1 MKRRTLL
8 AVAALAACLPAMAAQ
23 AAQPMPTLDAIAA
36 RLAEAPV
43 IHGRFEQQRQLAG
56 FTHALVSR
64 GDFVLA
70 RERGLAWTTREP
82 IVSSLLV
89 TPSQLVVRGADGQ
102 VQQRLAADA
111 QPAMRVVGESM
122 IAVLRGDLAALS
134 ARFAIDARLA
144 GKDGWALTLTPTDS
158 GIRRAF
164 ARIELAGDRFV
175 RSIRLEEA
183 GGDTTRIRLI
193 EPAAAPRLS
202 AAEAQR
208 FE

>member
-1 MKRRTLL
+1 MKRRALL
-8 AVAALAACLPAMAAQ
+8 AALAALACLPALPVQ
-23 AAQPMPTLDAIAA
+23 AADTLGAIAA
-36 RLAEAPV
+36 RLADAQV
-43 IHGRFEQQRQLAG
+43 MRGRFEQKRQLAG
-56 FTHALVSR
+56 FTNPLVSR
-64 GDFVLA
+64 GDFVLV

-89 TPSQLVVRGADGQ
+89 TPKELVVRGADGK
-102 VQQRLAADA
+102 VQQRLAADE

-122 IAVLRGDLAALS
+122 IAVLRGDLSALS
-134 ARFAIDARLA
+134 RRFALDAKLA

-158 GIRRAF
+158 GIRRVF
-164 ARIELAGDRFV
+164 ARIELSGDRFV

-183 GGDTTRIRLI
+183 GGDTTQIRLI
-193 EPAAAPRLS
+193 EAVAAPRLS

>member
-1 MKRRTLL
+1 MKRRALL
-8 AVAALAACLPAMAAQ
+8 ALAALAACLPAMAAP
-23 AAQPMPTLDAIAA
+23 AAQAMPTLDAIAA

-158 GIRRAF
+158 GMRRAF

-193 EPAAAPRLS
+193 EPAAAARLS
-202 AAEAQR
+202 TAEAQR

>member
-8 AVAALAACLPAMAAQ
+8 AAIALVACLPALPAQ
-23 AAQPMPTLDAIAA
+23 GADTLGAIAA
-36 RLAEAPV
+36 RLADAPV
-43 IHGRFEQQRQLAG
+43 IRGRFEQQRQLAG
-56 FTHALVSR
+56 FTNPLVSR

-82 IVSSLLV
+82 IVSSLVV
-89 TPSQLVVRGADGQ
+89 TPTELMVRGADGQ
-102 VQQRLAADA
+102 VEQRLAAEA

-122 IAVLRGDLAALS
+122 IAVLRGDLSALS

-144 GKDGWALTLTPTDS
+144 GKDSWALTLTPTDS

-164 ARIELAGDRFV
+164 ARIELAGDRYV

-183 GGDTTRIRLI
+183 GGDATRIRLI
-193 EPAAAPRLS
+193 EPVAAPRLS

>member
-1 MKRRTLL
+1 MRRRTLL
-8 AVAALAACLPAMAAQ
+8 AAATLAACLAGPAAQ
-23 AAQPMPTLDAIAA
+23 AAQSANALDAISA
-36 RLAEAPV
+36 RLADAPI

-56 FTHALVSR
+56 FTNALVSR

-70 RERGLAWTTREP
+70 RDRGLAWTTREP
-82 IVSSLLV
+82 ILSSLLV
-89 TPSQLVVRGADGQ
+89 TPTQLVVRGADGQ
-102 VQQRLAADA
+102 VQQRVAADA

-122 IAVLRGDLAALS
+122 IAVLRGDLSALS

-183 GGDTTRIRLI
+183 GGDATRIRLI

-202 AAEAQR
+202 AAEVQR